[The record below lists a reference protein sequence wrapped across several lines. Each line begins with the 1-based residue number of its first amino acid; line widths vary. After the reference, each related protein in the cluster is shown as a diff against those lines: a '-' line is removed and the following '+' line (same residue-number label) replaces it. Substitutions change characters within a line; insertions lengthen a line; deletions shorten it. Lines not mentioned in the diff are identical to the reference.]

1 MYVHLNFFARFTGHK
16 NHDYKIDSA
25 LNCEDTH
32 VISGSEDG
40 LVYYWDLVEVQP
52 MCSFVAYLCFYS
64 VCEFSS

>member
-1 MYVHLNFFARFTGHK
+1 MAFSMEYSFHVWAFDFFARFTGHK

-40 LVYYWDLVEVQP
+40 FVYYWDLVEVQP
-52 MCSFVAYLCFYS
+52 MSGYL
-64 VCEFSS
+64 